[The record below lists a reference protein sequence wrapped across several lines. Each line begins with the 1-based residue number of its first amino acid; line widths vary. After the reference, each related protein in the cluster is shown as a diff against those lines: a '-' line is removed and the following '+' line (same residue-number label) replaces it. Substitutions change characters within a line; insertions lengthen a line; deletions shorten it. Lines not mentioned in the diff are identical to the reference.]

1 MKKSKPQHKTQPTP
15 SSKSRLGRGLNFW
28 IEEAAGAKPQPTR
41 KDNIQAKAPNTS
53 SNKAAAQAPTVP
65 KEQPLKEPEDQ
76 HSNHIQELPL
86 ALISTNPYQPRKDF
100 EDSHIQELAE
110 SIRSEGLLQP
120 ILVRKKDKG
129 YELIAGERRL
139 RACQALGLKA
149 VPARVVNVNDLSS
162 ALIALIENLQRQ
174 DLNPMDEAQGF
185 QRLIQEFKLTQEAVA
200 ERVGKARAS
209 IANAL
214 RLLNLDPAV
223 QGFLAKHLISVGHA
237 KVILAIENKAQQV
250 AFARKIIEEKMSVRE
265 AEKALKRLQV
275 GPSFVSPVAPD
286 SKYLAATQAQMHSI
300 EKQIT
305 QFLNT
310 KVRLSHGSK
319 KGKILIEYYGNEDLS
334 RILEKLGLSS

>member
-1 MKKSKPQHKTQPTP
+1 MKKPKPKHPAPPTASP
-15 SSKSRLGRGLNFW
+15 KSRLGRGLNFW
-28 IEEAAGAKPQPTR
+28 IEEAANTKP
-41 KDNIQAKAPNTS
+41 KAPKPEQKAEPKASKTTPSPETIS
-53 SNKAAAQAPTVP
+53 STEEKTP
-65 KEQPLKEPEDQ
+65 D
-76 HSNHIQELPL
+76 SIQDLPL

-129 YELIAGERRL
+129 YELIAGERRV

-149 VPARVVNVNDLSS
+149 VPARVLSVNDLSS

-185 QRLIQEFKLTQEAVA
+185 QRLIEEFKLTQEAVA

-209 IANAL
+209 VANAL
-214 RLLNLDPAV
+214 RLLNLDKAV
-223 QGFLAKHLISVGHA
+223 QGFLAKQLLSVGHA
-237 KVILAIENKAQQV
+237 KLILGLENKSQQLL
-250 AFARKIIEEKMSVRE
+250 FARKIIEEKMSVRE
-265 AEKALKRLQV
+265 AERALKRLQAGQERSI
-275 GPSFVSPVAPD
+275 GPTTHDP
-286 SKYLAATQAQMHSI
+286 KRMAAAQAQMHAI

-305 QFLNT
+305 QFFNT
-310 KVRLSHGSK
+310 KVRLSHGGK

-334 RILEKLGLSS
+334 RILEKLGLSI